1 MNEVIIRELTYKYD
15 KKIIFDNIS
24 FNIEENTFTN
34 IIINNGEGK
43 TTLIKILSGLLQ
55 YKGYININKTVL
67 DKNSVNR
74 LRNIVSYVFGENINL
89 FYVSAREEIEN
100 KLLNLRYSKKE
111 VKKNIE
117 EIISIFNLNEY
128 IDLPSYII
136 PKSKKAL
143 IKIAYYLSNYPKVL
157 ILDDAFM
164 YMDELDKN
172 IAIKGIKKIMKKYKL
187 TVINISSEIEKY
199 MEKDNIIIVE
209 DSKIKYNDKYENLYV
224 NCNYLSNK
232 LPFMIEIC
240 DKLKYYNLTENY
252 IESEKELID
261 NLWK

>member
-43 TTLIKILSGLLQ
+43 TTLIKILSGLLS

-67 DKNSVNR
+67 EKSNIR
-74 LRNIVSYVFGENINL
+74 KIRNIVGYVFGENINS
-89 FYVSAREEIEN
+89 FYVSAREEMEN
-100 KLLNLRYSKKE
+100 KLLDLRYSKKE
-111 VKKNIE
+111 AKKNIE
-117 EIISIFNLNEY
+117 ELISLFNLQDF

-136 PKSKKAL
+136 PKSKKSL
-143 IKIAYYLSNYPKVL
+143 IKIVYFLSNYPKVL
-157 ILDDAFM
+157 ILDDAFI
-164 YMDELDKN
+164 YMDEVDK
-172 IAIKGIKKIMKKYKL
+172 ISALKAIKKLMKKYKL
-187 TVINISSEIEKY
+187 TVINITSEIEKY
-199 MEKDNIIIVE
+199 MEKDNIIVFE

-224 NCNYLSNK
+224 NSDYLSNK
-232 LPFMIEIC
+232 LPFMMEIC
-240 DKLKYYNLTENY
+240 NKLKYYNLTENY
-252 IESEKELID
+252 IKSEKELID